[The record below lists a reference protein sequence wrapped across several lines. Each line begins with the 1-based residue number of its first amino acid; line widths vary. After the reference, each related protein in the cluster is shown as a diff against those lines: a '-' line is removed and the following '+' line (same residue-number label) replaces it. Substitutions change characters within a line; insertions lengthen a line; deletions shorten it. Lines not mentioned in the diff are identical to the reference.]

1 MKVLIVDDSRMYL
14 AMLDSYVKDM
24 GHETILAACGAEAIA
39 LYHQQHPDLILLDV
53 TMPDMDGYE
62 VARQI
67 RADKCKVWV
76 PIIFLSGLIED
87 KDILRGIESGG
98 YDYVTKPASQVLIQ
112 AKVQAMQRIAEMS
125 LVLIKTSEQLQL
137 ANQQL
142 HDLSHQDALT
152 GIANRR
158 CFDETLNKEWRRA
171 MRNTKPLTLMMVDI
185 DHFKLYNDHY
195 GHQQGDDCL
204 IQVAQGMKNAIQRSS
219 DLVSR
224 YGGEEFA
231 VILLDA
237 KQDALGMLAER
248 LCHSVQSLHIPHQTS
263 KT

>member
-24 GHETILAACGAEAIA
+24 GYATILATCGAEAIA
-39 LYHQQHPDLILLDV
+39 LYNQQQPDLILLDV

-67 RADKCKVWV
+67 RASKRQAWV
-76 PIIFLSGLIED
+76 PIIFLSGMIED

-98 YDYVTKPASQVLIQ
+98 DDYVTKPASQIVIQ
-112 AKVQAMQRIAEMS
+112 AKVHAMQRIAEMS
-125 LVLIKTSEQLQL
+125 RVLIKTSEKLQL

-142 HDLSHQDALT
+142 HDLSRKDALT

-158 CFDETLNKEWRRA
+158 YFDETLKKEWHRA
-171 MRNTKPLTLMMVDI
+171 IRSNKPLILMMVDI

-195 GHQQGDDCL
+195 GHQQ
-204 IQVAQGMKNAIQRSS
+204 
-219 DLVSR
+219 
-224 YGGEEFA
+224 
-231 VILLDA
+231 
-237 KQDALGMLAER
+237 
-248 LCHSVQSLHIPHQTS
+248 
-263 KT
+263 